1 MSAIRNMQVAA
12 AEGQAATTEVLQPD
26 PAEVIAG
33 AVSPYRN
40 YHVGFRGSGSY
51 IAAPFTVA
59 VVRPAERD
67 LTAGL
72 NRILGFDLAEA
83 RAGVGLVNAWMVS
96 SFCSPD
102 EGAIPG
108 VDLLPCSSCD
118 SCELFSVLRHDGEM
132 IPVHPMYPALD
143 AAAAML
149 HHWEFRDGSF
159 VPFAMKNTTVT
170 GPAVIGAVLGI
181 GIPADPAHAR
191 LFMEDPAA
199 DTPAGYYELLAA
211 DAEAHGRRIRP
222 PADRDALPGRISR
235 FYRRARLR
243 AAARSVIEIGA
254 QRGRLFS
261 RVLVG
266 GDFAIVPEEGVGCAM
281 AAAAYLQ
288 FAQQAIPS
296 GGPAQMVDMT
306 CKEWLADCLP

>member
-1 MSAIRNMQVAA
+1 MQVATA
-12 AEGQAATTEVLQPD
+12 DSQAATTEGLLPD

-40 YHVGFRGSGSY
+40 HHVGFRGTGSY
-51 IAAPFTVA
+51 LAAPFTVA
-59 VVRPAERD
+59 VVRPAEPD
-67 LTAGL
+67 LTPGL

-83 RAGVGLVNAWMVS
+83 IAGVGLVNAWRVS

-102 EGAIPG
+102 EGLIPG
-108 VDLLPCSSCD
+108 VDLLPCSTRD
-118 SCELFSVLRHDGEM
+118 GCELFSVRRHDGEM
-132 IPVHPMYPALD
+132 IPVYPMYPALD

-149 HHWEFRDGSF
+149 HHWDFRDGAF

-181 GIPADPAHAR
+181 GVPADPAQAR

-199 DTPAGYYELLAA
+199 DTPAGYYERLAA
-211 DAEAHGRRIRP
+211 DAEVHGRRIRP

-243 AAARSVIEIGA
+243 AAAKSVIEIGA

-266 GDFAIVPEEGVGCAM
+266 GEFAIAPEGHVGCAM

-288 FAQQAIPS
+288 FAQQAIPA
-296 GGPAQMVDMT
+296 GGPAQMLDMT
-306 CKEWLADCLP
+306 CKEWLADCLR